1 MSCFDIEG
9 WRRSRRQ
16 PRQYYDLQNP
26 FLQAL
31 AKSTPSPVRSE
42 QEGAPTLPENFLD
55 LSLRAS
61 SWISLTT
68 LFAPME
74 KWRPSS
80 TPPYTTLPIHA
91 VTKPEDFG
99 LVVSSVLTHFSR
111 LLIILIDGQKKE
123 Q

>member
-1 MSCFDIEG
+1 MSCFDIEA

-26 FLQAL
+26 FPQAL

-42 QEGAPTLPENFLD
+42 QEGAPTLPENCLD
-55 LSLRAS
+55 LLLRAS

-74 KWRPSS
+74 KWGPSS
-80 TPPYTTLPIHA
+80 TPPYTTLPILHQA
-91 VTKPEDFG
+91 GGFWIGGIISLDAF
-99 LVVSSVLTHFSR
+99 FSAPDHPY
-111 LLIILIDGQKKE
+111 IDGQKKE

>member
-26 FLQAL
+26 FPQAL

-42 QEGAPTLPENFLD
+42 QEGAPTLPENCLD
-55 LSLRAS
+55 LLLRAS

-74 KWRPSS
+74 KWGPSS
-80 TPPYTTLPIHA
+80 TPPYTTLPIL
-91 VTKPEDFG
+91 TKPEDFG